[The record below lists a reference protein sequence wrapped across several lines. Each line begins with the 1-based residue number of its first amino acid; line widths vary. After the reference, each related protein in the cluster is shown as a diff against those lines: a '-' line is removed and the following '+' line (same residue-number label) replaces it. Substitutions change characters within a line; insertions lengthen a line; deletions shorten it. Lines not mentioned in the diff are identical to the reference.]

1 MPKSFGGNM
10 NKKEK
15 YHGKWVLLNKKRKVI
30 YSSNDIVKII
40 EKGKEYP
47 VDGVSI
53 EKKLVQGTCFF

>member
-1 MPKSFGGNM
+1 M

-40 EKGKEYP
+40 KKGNEYP
-47 VDGVSI
+47 VDEVSI